1 MANKSIKNR
10 IKITKGGKIR
20 RRVEGLGHNR
30 SKWGSNRKYRKISEK
45 ELGIKGGRNKGDL
58 NKTTLLKQEADIDIR
73 EAYIKQVSPHLKAI
87 TDISIEQ
94 AKIPKNTKERETI
107 TEQLI
112 DKPKQRTEIDMN
124 IEKLEDLSKSIR
136 KILEK

>member
-45 ELGIKGGRNKGDL
+45 ELGIKGVKVKRLL
-58 NKTTLLKQEADIDIR
+58 NQ
-73 EAYIKQVSPHLKAI
+73 
-87 TDISIEQ
+87 
-94 AKIPKNTKERETI
+94 
-107 TEQLI
+107 
-112 DKPKQRTEIDMN
+112 
-124 IEKLEDLSKSIR
+124 
-136 KILEK
+136 